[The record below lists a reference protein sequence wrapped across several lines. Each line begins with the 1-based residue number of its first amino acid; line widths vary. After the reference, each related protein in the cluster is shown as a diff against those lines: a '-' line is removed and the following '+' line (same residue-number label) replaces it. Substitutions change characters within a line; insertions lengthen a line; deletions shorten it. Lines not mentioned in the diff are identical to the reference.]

1 MLFDSKLRS
10 SLKRYLPDDLL
21 QQLPEAQALTAAIRR
36 MNSLHQS
43 LSSFLPQYIGENE
56 KLYTETYSA
65 LRPGTFLFADVS
77 GFTALSEKLQ
87 RTGGREGTDILTEV
101 ISDFFSRM
109 LEILAKSNGQM
120 LKFAGDALLTFFP
133 SVAGDDESP
142 FAIRTGLRMQREMA
156 ANFQPIT
163 HPALKELFGEHDLK
177 LTMSIGVCKGKL
189 FEAVVGNNVQ
199 RDHIIQGDLP
209 GQAMAAE
216 AVGEHDDVIITA
228 DLQQAHAHLF
238 ETVPVADGFFRVVD
252 NFGDQLSDYEFA
264 VPRRRRAATA
274 LFDFAEENLLEDL
287 KRQLERLDGI
297 ARFVAREVVD
307 KLAFKGDRI
316 ESENRQATV
325 IFLHFTGF
333 ADLLQRWG
341 DDQLPLLVSILDR
354 YYNLIQRTIVA
365 NGGVLARSDP
375 YQRGVKLLITF
386 GAPVAHLDD
395 PERAVTTALEMNRVL
410 IGLNARLKEEL
421 PDHLRGSDDVF
432 ITQRCGITH
441 GMTFAGLV
449 GPMWRREY
457 TVMGDDVNLA
467 ARFMGKG
474 QIGQIIISDRMW
486 DRVHPHF
493 ETQALPPFQLK
504 GKSQP
509 TQAYLV
515 QASTF
520 SPLNVPATSET
531 PFVGRDLQMLSLT
544 YGLQQAKGPRRRQ
557 VFALCGEAGVGKTR
571 MIKKVA
577 QEAETSGFRVAWA
590 NCQLSYSLDQQVWA
604 ALIFQLLQLDE
615 AKSEPARRRLLEVR
629 LKELDLEQL
638 ETVFSL
644 LLFGSTEHQQAGLPS
659 LTASVSEP
667 AAPENE
673 KKKANIFEM
682 AQIKTD
688 LAKSGIF
695 GIARDQLKAML
706 EAAEKTDHAIWQ
718 TVQKQTSLPDSI
730 VHFLQ
735 QYAEHTPTLLI
746 LDDLHRSDP
755 TALGILNRVLDE
767 ISKARLMIM
776 VAYEPMNDEA
786 LHIRRKTNI
795 GDLDEG
801 ETTQMILRVLKVSD
815 VGDRLCRIIWERT
828 KGRPLFIESLLGLL
842 QRDQQIEIAN
852 GQADLKGDSTAESL
866 PDNVRELITSQIDRL
881 TAEARELLQVAS
893 VLGDSFTA
901 EAVIGLA
908 GSENAIRL
916 ENLLGELLYTEIIEP
931 QPDGSYRFRHGLTQA
946 TVYESLNRLQRQ
958 KLHRAAADLLRGQ
971 KESDRFLLKVV
982 YHLVKGGLPMRGI
995 EMISQAADQAE
1006 QDRQLDRA
1014 IELYTHAREIF
1025 PHDESVRVQL
1035 ERLEKI
1041 RG

>member
-1 MLFDSKLRS
+1 MLFDSKLRA

-21 QQLPEAQALTAAIRR
+21 LQLPETQALTAAIRR
-36 MNSLHQS
+36 LGSLHQA

-87 RTGGREGTDILTEV
+87 RIGGREGTDILTEI

-133 SVAGDDESP
+133 AVTGDDESP

-189 FEAVVGNNVQ
+189 FEVVVGNDIQ

-228 DLQQAHAHLF
+228 DLQAAYPNLF

-252 NFGDQLSDYEFA
+252 NFGDQLSDYEFS
-264 VPRRRRAATA
+264 VPRRRRAGTA
-274 LFDFAEENLLEDL
+274 LFDFAEENLIEDL
-287 KRQLERLDGI
+287 KHQLERLDGI
-297 ARFVAREVVD
+297 ARFVARDVVD

-341 DDQLPLLVSILDR
+341 EDQLPLLVSLLDR
-354 YYNLIQRTIVA
+354 YYNLMQRTVAA

-386 GAPVAHLDD
+386 GAPVSHPDD
-395 PERAVTTALEMNRVL
+395 PERAVTTALEMHRL
-410 IGLNARLKEEL
+410 LAALNARLKEEL
-421 PDHLRGSDDVF
+421 PEALTSGQDVF
-432 ITQRCGITH
+432 ITQKCGITH

-474 QIGQIIISDRMW
+474 EMGQIIISDRMW
-486 DRVHPHF
+486 ERVHPHF
-493 ETQALPPFQLK
+493 ETQSLPPFQLK
-504 GKSQP
+504 GKSAL

-515 QASTF
+515 KSSTF
-520 SPLNVPATSET
+520 SPLSVPATSDT

-571 MIKKVA
+571 MVKKIA
-577 QEAETSGFRVAWA
+577 QEAESSGFHVAWA

-615 AKSEPARRRLLEVR
+615 AKSEPARRRLLKIR
-629 LKELDLEQL
+629 LQELELDELD
-638 ETVFSL
+638 TVFSL
-644 LLFGSTEHQQAGLPS
+644 LLFGSVERSSAGLAPMVDPPPETSAPS
-659 LTASVSEP
+659 
-667 AAPENE
+667 AAATLPTD
-673 KKKANIFEM
+673 KKKTNVFEL
-682 AQIKTD
+682 AQTKTD

-706 EAAEKTDHAIWQ
+706 DAAEKGERPIWQ

-735 QYAEHTPTLLI
+735 QYTTQTPTLLI
-746 LDDLHRSDP
+746 LDDLHQGDP

-767 ISKARLMIM
+767 ITRSRLMIM
-776 VAYEPMNDEA
+776 VAYEPMNDET
-786 LHIRRKTNI
+786 LHIRRKTTVD
-795 GDLDEG
+795 DLDEG
-801 ETTQMILRVLKVSD
+801 ETTQLILRALKVND
-815 VGDRLCRIIWERT
+815 VGERLCRFVWERT
-828 KGRPLFIESLLGLL
+828 KGRP
-842 QRDQQIEIAN
+842 
-852 GQADLKGDSTAESL
+852 
-866 PDNVRELITSQIDRL
+866 
-881 TAEARELLQVAS
+881 
-893 VLGDSFTA
+893 
-901 EAVIGLA
+901 
-908 GSENAIRL
+908 
-916 ENLLGELLYTEIIEP
+916 
-931 QPDGSYRFRHGLTQA
+931 
-946 TVYESLNRLQRQ
+946 
-958 KLHRAAADLLRGQ
+958 
-971 KESDRFLLKVV
+971 
-982 YHLVKGGLPMRGI
+982 
-995 EMISQAADQAE
+995 
-1006 QDRQLDRA
+1006 
-1014 IELYTHAREIF
+1014 
-1025 PHDESVRVQL
+1025 
-1035 ERLEKI
+1035 
-1041 RG
+1041 